1 MNVPPCRCRI
11 RPDAAEGELTEQA
24 DRITVEHVE
33 ALRLAIGA
41 RAAGFWHVRGDRLLL
56 VSFAPAPDMP
66 EEVAHRFRENAREV
80 GLDRL
85 ELGIVN
91 AVIARSPAVSVAGR
105 LPVETGSGYWLRA
118 FGAERSVAVPI
129 FDFDGAIVAVLSA
142 ALPTL
147 GPPPDDRIVAA
158 IRAHGPP

>member
-1 MNVPPCRCRI
+1 MTAPTDRT
-11 RPDAAEGELTEQA
+11 AA
-24 DRITVEHVE
+24 DHVE

-41 RAAGFWHVRGDRLLL
+41 RAAGLWHVRGDRLLL
-56 VSFAPAPDMP
+56 VSFVPAPDMP
-66 EEVAHRFRENAREV
+66 DEVARRFRENAREV
-80 GLDRL
+80 GLERT

-91 AVIARSPAVSVAGR
+91 AVIARSPAVSVAGS

-129 FDFDGAIVAVLSA
+129 LGPDGAILAVLSA

-147 GPPPDDRIVAA
+147 GPPPDDRIIAS